1 MTSKHR
7 WFFTAFAASALV
19 VLAAEARVE
28 SVGDASA
35 TFDAAGPGGLNIHG
49 STDDLVAGEQAG
61 KIEVKVALGSLTTGI
76 ALRDSHMKE
85 KYLEVAK
92 FPDARV
98 VVERSQLKFPT
109 KGAAVRDQVAGAM
122 TIHGV
127 TRSVT
132 LEYAAST
139 AGPKGDRIVVTGS
152 APIDIRDFGI
162 EAPSY
167 LGVGVDPHVTLKVR
181 FKVLD
186 R

>member
-1 MTSKHR
+1 MTSKR
-7 WFFTAFAASALV
+7 PWFFATFAATALV

-28 SVGDASA
+28 SVGDATA
-35 TFDAAGPGGLNIHG
+35 TFDATGPGGLNIHG
-49 STDDLVAGEQAG
+49 STDDLVASEQAG
-61 KIEVKVALGSLTTGI
+61 KVEVKVALASLTTGI
-76 ALRDSHMKE
+76 ALRDSHMRE

-92 FPDARV
+92 FPDATV
-98 VVERSQLKFPT
+98 VVERSKLKFPT
-109 KGAAVRDQVAGAM
+109 KGAAVRGRVAGAM

-132 LEYAAST
+132 LDYAAST
-139 AGPKGDRIVVTGS
+139 AGPKGDRIAVSGA

-162 EAPSY
+162 EVPSY